1 VSGVVLLVSMWGA
14 KRSGTTL
21 DPTKEMQDVRKCM
34 KLLEVAEARWT
45 VAGRLRCV
53 LHNAVLFKPTDYRRH
68 SDLLTDLTA
77 AGELTVPA
85 DSPPSNKREREDS
98 DDERSPLPSTP
109 QVQTQPH
116 RSASLGSTPHPPV
129 LTAKAGISPV
139 RAPTGPG
146 AEFTPPLI
154 TAPQSSLAPSA
165 AVKQE
170 VQSDMFGYLVPP
182 APSNKVAS
190 TLVPKPYSGSYVPL
204 YGSSGLGRATTATQ
218 SSSPTPAPPASPF
231 GSTRTAGYSPPP
243 MMYENSNAALSMSTG
258 PGRAQP
264 PGISMTLASGGLY
277 DATTPT
283 PPSGPT
289 SISSNSSSPYNGFQP
304 GIDFGTGAGGVF
316 DMNGMEME
324 FGGYGVPTADKE
336 AMMRHFAPVLLQDGQ
351 IDVDK
356 DTMMMWS
363 NMPSTYECVSFV
375 LFSLR

>member
-1 VSGVVLLVSMWGA
+1 MWGA

-45 VAGRLRCV
+45 VAGRLR
-53 LHNAVLFKPTDYRRH
+53 
-68 SDLLTDLTA
+68 DLLTDLTA

-116 RSASLGSTPHPPV
+116 RSACLGSTPHPPV
-129 LTAKAGISPV
+129 LTAKTGISPV

-363 NMPSTYECVSFV
+363 NMPSTYETQDWEAYMSSMLGLATTNATDPSARMDAGGVGRLV
-375 LFSLR
+375 